1 MSNRLLNDPSAGVN
15 AAAYSAQAR
24 PDAGDVDVWAA
35 AWARTGVVSGCGVTQ
50 RAAGANMSVDV
61 AAGLVVVQDV
71 PAAVSGINRAIGV
84 ADGAFPRIDLIV
96 ASNMGVVTTVP
107 GAPAS
112 RPNWPL
118 IPANNVVLA
127 TIFVPPGLTAVTN
140 QEVLDKRVFLATRL
154 RQTAV
159 YTTAS
164 LANGSSEQGTVV
176 LATGFR
182 LLSVATDK
190 AARVRLYNR
199 TAKQSADLARAIG
212 TDLTGDHGVVLE
224 YVTTPSVLSATLSP
238 EVDGHSMEATPVSAI
253 PITVTNMSGTTGTVA
268 TTFTLIA
275 TE

>member
-1 MSNRLLNDPSAGVN
+1 MNRLLNDPSAGVN

-35 AWARTGVVSGCGVTQ
+35 AWARTGVVSGCEVT
-50 RAAGANMSVDV
+50 AGADMSVDV

-71 PAAVSGINRAIGV
+71 PAVVAGINRAVGA
-84 ADGAFPRIDLIV
+84 ADGAFPRTDLIV
-96 ASNMGVVTTVP
+96 VSDTGVVTWVP

-118 IPANNVVLA
+118 IPADNVVLA
-127 TIFVPPGLTAVTN
+127 TIFVPQGLTAITN
-140 QEVLDKRVFLATRL
+140 QEILDKRVMLATRL
-154 RQTAV
+154 RTTAI

-164 LANGSSEQGTVV
+164 LAHGTTEQGVV
-176 LATGFR
+176 GLATGFR

-190 AARVRLYNR
+190 AARVRLYDR
-199 TAKQSADLARAIG
+199 TAKQAADLARAIG
-212 TDLTGDHGVVLE
+212 TPLTGDHGLVLE

-253 PITVTNMSGTTGTVA
+253 PVTVTNMSGTTGTVA
-268 TTFTLIA
+268 TTFTFIA